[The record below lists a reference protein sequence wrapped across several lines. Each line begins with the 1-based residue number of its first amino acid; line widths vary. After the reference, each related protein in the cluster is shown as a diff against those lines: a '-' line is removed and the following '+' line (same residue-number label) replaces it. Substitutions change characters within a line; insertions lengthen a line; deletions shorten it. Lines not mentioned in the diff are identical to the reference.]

1 MLFEKYGISAD
12 LCRLDEK
19 IMAKC
24 ADAFRRCEDVRDEM
38 QLKVLKAFADHRIG
52 AQHFAATTGY
62 GYGDIGRDALDAVF
76 AQVVGAEDALCRP
89 QFMSGTHTL
98 TVALFGLL
106 RTGDTLLAATG
117 RPYDT
122 LLPVIGL
129 DGEGYGSLIEYGVKY
144 DEVPLICGEP
154 DYEGIAKKAKDATV
168 IHIQRSRGY
177 ESRRAFSV
185 EDIEKIAKT
194 AKAVNPDVVIF
205 VDNCYGEFCDTTE
218 PIVHGADLMAGS
230 LIKNGGGGIAPTGGY
245 IAGRADLVE
254 KCAHRMTAPGTGRE
268 LGCTPSGYRE
278 FYLGLYFAPSTTCEA
293 KKSSIYAAALFE
305 DLGYKAVPAYDA
317 PRNDIITSL
326 ELGNPDDMVLLCEA
340 LQAASPI
347 DSFAT
352 PVAEEMAGYADKI
365 IMAAGAF
372 TEGSSIE
379 LSCDGPLREPYVA
392 YAQGGLS
399 LTTSRYAYL
408 RAAQKMLEKR
418 GC

>member
-1 MLFEKYGISAD
+1 MLFEQYGIKKE
-12 LCRLDEK
+12 LCELDQK

-24 ADAFRRCEDVRDEM
+24 SDAFKRCDDVRDEM
-38 QLKVLKAFADHRIG
+38 QLRVLKAFTDHRIG

-62 GYGDIGRDALDAVF
+62 GYGDIGRDALDEVF

-89 QFMSGTHTL
+89 HFLSGTHAL
-98 TVALFGLL
+98 TVALFGIL
-106 RTGDTLLAATG
+106 RNGDTLLAATG

-129 DGEGYGSLIEYGVKY
+129 EGEGYGSLMEYGVRY
-144 DEVPLICGEP
+144 DEVPLIDGEP
-154 DYEGIAKKAKDATV
+154 DYEGIAAKAKDATV

-185 EDIEKIAKT
+185 DDIDKISRT
-194 AKAVNPDVVIF
+194 AKAVNPDVIIF
-205 VDNCYGEFCDTTE
+205 VDNCYGEFCDTSE
-218 PIVHGADLMAGS
+218 PVTHGADLIAGS

-245 IAGRADLVE
+245 IAGRTDLVE
-254 KCAHRMTAPGTGRE
+254 KCAHRLTAPGTGRE
-268 LGCTPSGYRE
+268 LGSNPSGYRE
-278 FYLGLYFAPSTTCEA
+278 FFLGLYFAPSTTCEA
-293 KKSSIYAAALFE
+293 KKSSIYAAALFDE
-305 DLGYKAVPAYDA
+305 LGYKAVPAYDE

-326 ELGNPDDMVLLCEA
+326 EFGNQEDLVKLCEA
-340 LQAASPI
+340 VQAASPI

-352 PVAEEMAGYADKI
+352 PVAEEMAGYSDKI

-372 TEGSSIE
+372 TQGSSIE

-399 LTTSRYAYL
+399 LTASRYAYL
-408 RAAQKMLEKR
+408 SAAQKMMDK
-418 GC
+418 G

>member
-1 MLFEKYGISAD
+1 MLFEQYGINKK
-12 LCRLDEK
+12 LCELDHK

-24 ADAFRRCEDVRDEM
+24 SDVFKRCDDVRDEM
-38 QLKVLKAFADHRIG
+38 QLRVLKAFTDHRIG

-62 GYGDIGRDALDAVF
+62 GYGDIGRDALDEVF

-89 QFMSGTHTL
+89 HFLSGTHAL
-98 TVALFGLL
+98 TVALFGIL

-129 DGEGYGSLIEYGVKY
+129 EGEGYGSLMEYGVRF
-144 DEVPLICGEP
+144 DEVPLIDGEP
-154 DYEGIAKKAKDATV
+154 DYDGIAAKAKDATV

-185 EDIEKIAKT
+185 DDIEKISRT
-194 AKAVNPDVVIF
+194 AKAVNPNVIIF
-205 VDNCYGEFCDTTE
+205 VDNCYGEFCDTSE
-218 PIVHGADLMAGS
+218 PVTHGADLIAGS

-254 KCAHRMTAPGTGRE
+254 KCAHRLTAPGTGRE
-268 LGCTPSGYRE
+268 LGSNPSGYRE
-278 FYLGLYFAPSTTCEA
+278 FFLGLYFAPSTTCEA
-293 KKSSIYAAALFE
+293 KKSSIYAAALFDE
-305 DLGYKAVPAYDA
+305 LGYKAVPAYDE

-326 ELGNPDDMVLLCEA
+326 EFGNPEDLIKLCEA
-340 LQAASPI
+340 VQAASPI

-352 PVAEEMAGYADKI
+352 PVAEEMAGYSDKI
-365 IMAAGAF
+365 IMAAGTF
-372 TEGSSIE
+372 TQGSSIE

-399 LTTSRYAYL
+399 LTASRYAYL
-408 RAAQKMLEKR
+408 SAAQKMQDKS
-418 GC
+418 

>member
-1 MLFEKYGISAD
+1 MFEQYGIDKD
-12 LCRLDEK
+12 LCEVDLKVMEK
-19 IMAKC
+19 C
-24 ADAFRRCEDVRDEM
+24 SDSFRRCEDVRDEM

-52 AQHFAATTGY
+52 AQHFAPTTGY

-98 TVALFGLL
+98 AVALFGLL

-129 DGEGYGSLIEYGVKY
+129 EGEGNGSLMEYGVKY
-144 DEVPLICGEP
+144 DEVPLINGEP
-154 DYEGIAKKAKDATV
+154 DYDGIAAKAKDATV

-185 EDIEKIAKT
+185 EDIERISRT
-194 AKAVNPDVVIF
+194 AKKVNPDVVIF
-205 VDNCYGEFCDTTE
+205 VDNCYGEFCDTSE
-218 PIVHGADLMAGS
+218 PVTHGADLIAGS

-254 KCAHRMTAPGTGRE
+254 RCAHRMTAPGTGRE
-268 LGCTPSGYRE
+268 LGSNPSGYRE
-278 FYLGLYFAPSTTCEA
+278 FFMGLYFAPSTTCEA
-293 KKSSIYAAALFE
+293 KKSSIYAAALFDE
-305 DLGYKAVPAYDA
+305 LGYKAVPAYDE

-326 ELGNPDDMVLLCEA
+326 ELGDPDDLIKLCEA
-340 LQAASPI
+340 IQAASPI
-347 DSFAT
+347 DSFAV

-372 TEGSSIE
+372 TQGSSIE

-399 LTTSRYAYL
+399 LTASRLAYL
-408 RAAQKMLEKR
+408 SAAQKMRSKD
-418 GC
+418 

>member
-1 MLFEKYGISAD
+1 MLFEQYGIKKE
-12 LCRLDEK
+12 LCELDQK

-24 ADAFRRCEDVRDEM
+24 SDSIKRCDDVRDEM
-38 QLKVLKAFADHRIG
+38 QLRVLKAFTDHRIG

-62 GYGDIGRDALDAVF
+62 GYGDIGRDALDEVF

-89 QFMSGTHTL
+89 HFLSGTHAL
-98 TVALFGLL
+98 TVALFGIL
-106 RTGDTLLAATG
+106 RNGDTLLAATG

-129 DGEGYGSLIEYGVKY
+129 EGEGYGSLMEYGVRY
-144 DEVPLICGEP
+144 DEVPLIDGEP
-154 DYEGIAKKAKDATV
+154 DYEGIAAKAKDATV

-185 EDIEKIAKT
+185 DDIDKISRT
-194 AKAVNPDVVIF
+194 AKAVNPDVIIF
-205 VDNCYGEFCDTTE
+205 VDNCYGEFCDTSE
-218 PIVHGADLMAGS
+218 PVTHGADLIAGS

-245 IAGRADLVE
+245 IAGRTDLVE
-254 KCAHRMTAPGTGRE
+254 KCAHRLTAPGTGRE
-268 LGCTPSGYRE
+268 LGSNPSGYRE
-278 FYLGLYFAPSTTCEA
+278 FFLGLYFAPSTTCEA
-293 KKSSIYAAALFE
+293 KKSSIYAAALFDE
-305 DLGYKAVPAYDA
+305 LGYKAVPAYDE

-326 ELGNPDDMVLLCEA
+326 EFGNQEDLVKLCEA
-340 LQAASPI
+340 VQAASPI

-352 PVAEEMAGYADKI
+352 PVAEEMAGYSDKI

-372 TEGSSIE
+372 TQGSSIE

-399 LTTSRYAYL
+399 LTASRYAYL
-408 RAAQKMLEKR
+408 SAAQKMMDK
-418 GC
+418 G